1 MNIRREESVNIKN
14 KDLMFK
20 VIKNAFMQ
28 RRKTLLNALTNAK
41 MFKSKEEGKE
51 ILEKLGL
58 EENIR
63 AEKLSLEK
71 FAELVNL
78 IKEK

>member
-1 MNIRREESVNIKN
+1 
-14 KDLMFK
+14 
-20 VIKNAFMQ
+20 MQ

-78 IKEK
+78 IKEKQLEFNYKSNKLKIFIKLANRKS